1 MEDKLDGVL
10 SNCRGTNFKS
20 KLQRRKPI
28 PLWGDNMVRVL
39 IADPVAASAQ
49 KKIEDAG
56 LEVVVRNKDKDGPVE
71 KQIKG
76 FDCIVVRSATKVTKE
91 VIDASDKLKLIVRA
105 GVGLD
110 NVDQEAAKAKGIKVM
125 NTPEGPSVSVAE
137 MVFALMLGLA
147 RAVPQAD
154 SYMKAQR
161 WEKKSLAGFEL
172 WHKTMGIVGLGRI
185 GTEVAKRAT
194 AFGMNV
200 LAYDAIDIKKQ
211 CKELGIKAVSLEDL
225 LANSDFITLHVPL
238 IPQTKGMIGE
248 KELKRMKKNAYL
260 INTARGGIID
270 DAALLK
276 ALDEGTIAGAGIDVY
291 EPEPPADWKL
301 AKHPRVVATPHLA
314 SSTNEAQERL
324 GDLAAEKVVKE
335 FKSRK

>member
-1 MEDKLDGVL
+1 M
-10 SNCRGTNFKS
+10 
-20 KLQRRKPI
+20 
-28 PLWGDNMVRVL
+28 RVL
-39 IADPVAASAQ
+39 IADPIAASAQ

-76 FDCIVVRSATKVTKE
+76 FDCILVRSATKVTKE

-110 NVDQEAAKAKGIKVM
+110 NVDQEAAKAKGIKVL

-137 MVFALMLGLA
+137 MVFAHMLSLA
-147 RAVPQAD
+147 RAVSQAD

-161 WEKKSLAGFEL
+161 WEKKSFSGSEL
-172 WHKTMGIVGLGRI
+172 WQKTIGIIGLGRI
-185 GTEVAKRAT
+185 GTEVAKRAN
-194 AFGMNV
+194 AFGMTV
-200 LAYDAIDIKKQ
+200 LAYDVIDIKKQ
-211 CKELGIKAVSLEDL
+211 CKELGIKAVSLDEML
-225 LANSDFITLHVPL
+225 VKSDFITLHVPL
-238 IPQTKGMIGE
+238 MPQTKGMIGE
-248 KELKRMKKNAYL
+248 KELKRMKKTAYVV
-260 INTARGGIID
+260 NTSRGGVID
-270 DAALLK
+270 ETALLK
-276 ALDEGTIAGAGIDVY
+276 ALDEGVIAGAGIDVF
-291 EPEPPADWKL
+291 EPEPPVDWKL

-314 SSTNEAQERL
+314 SSTNEAQERI